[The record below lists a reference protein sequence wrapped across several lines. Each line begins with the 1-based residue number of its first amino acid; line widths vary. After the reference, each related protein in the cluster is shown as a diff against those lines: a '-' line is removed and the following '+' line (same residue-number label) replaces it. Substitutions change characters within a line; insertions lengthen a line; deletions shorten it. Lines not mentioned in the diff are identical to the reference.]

1 MTQFDASDVAILEL
15 VAEDGTAF
23 RTLSDAV
30 GATEAQSSVRGLWR
44 RGLVG
49 IARVR
54 EMDAPPDRPVS
65 TLTPD
70 VRSTSRLV
78 EEVVS
83 GDDAEAAIDDG
94 RNWRRL
100 EAVPVGVWYE
110 VTPTIKTEEAYRAA
124 WLEHNPVDRA

>member
-1 MTQFDASDVAILEL
+1 MTEFDASDVVILGL

-23 RTLSDAV
+23 RMLADAV
-30 GATEAQSSVRGLWR
+30 GATEAQLSVRELWR
-44 RGLVG
+44 RGLVE

-78 EEVVS
+78 EEVLS

-100 EAVPVGVWYE
+100 EAVPVVAWYE
-110 VTPTIKTEEAYRAA
+110 VTATPKTETAYSAA

>member
-1 MTQFDASDVAILEL
+1 MTEFDASDVVILEL
-15 VAEDGTAF
+15 VAETGTAF

-30 GATEAQSSVRGLWR
+30 GVTEAQSSIRRLWR
-44 RGLVG
+44 RGLVE

-54 EMDAPPDRPVS
+54 EMDAPPERPVS

-70 VRSTSRLV
+70 VRSTSHLV
-78 EEVVS
+78 EEVLS
-83 GDDAEAAIDDG
+83 GNDAQAVIDDG

-100 EAVPVGVWYE
+100 EPVPVAAWYE
-110 VTPTIKTEEAYRAA
+110 ATPTTETETAYRAA